1 MGPNGSDATGL
12 GFYETGATPLFAC
25 QADQR
30 FSYCLYVPQSY
41 QPQGTRPLELLVL
54 VHGTGRNP
62 FAYRDAAA
70 AFADEHHCL
79 VLCPLFPCGIPE
91 PRGTENYKFL
101 SFKGIRFDLL
111 LLSMIG
117 EVGRIY
123 RVATRR
129 FCLFGFSGGA
139 HFAHRFFYVH
149 PERLRALAID
159 APGVVT
165 LLDFERDWWCG
176 VRNFSSVFAK
186 ELNVAAMRTV
196 AVQTIVGGDDTATWE
211 IDVQPGW
218 PFWMEGITASGSTRV
233 ERLASLRDS
242 WQKAGIGVEH
252 LVVPGVAHQL
262 LLAPALDFFR
272 RSLPS
277 SPQGGDLPP

>member
-1 MGPNGSDATGL
+1 VGPNGSAATGL

-25 QADQR
+25 QADPR
-30 FSYCLYVPQSY
+30 FSYCLYVPQGY
-41 QPQGTRPLELLVL
+41 QPESPRPLELMVL

-70 AFADEHHCL
+70 GFADEHGCL

-91 PRGTENYKFL
+91 PRVTDNYKFL
-101 SFKGIRFDLL
+101 SYRGIRFDLL
-111 LLSMIG
+111 LLSMIS
-117 EVGRIY
+117 EVGSIY
-123 RVATRR
+123 RVDTRR

-149 PERLRALAID
+149 PERLRAVAID

-165 LLDFERDWWCG
+165 LLDHERDWWCG
-176 VRNFSSVFAK
+176 VRNFAGIFAK
-186 ELNVAAMRTV
+186 ELNLDAMRAV

-211 IDVQPGW
+211 IAVQPGW
-218 PFWMEGITASGSTRV
+218 PFWMEGITDSGSTRV

-252 LVVPGVAHQL
+252 LVVPGVGHEL

-272 RSLPS
+272 KSMRA
-277 SPQGGDLPP
+277 

>member
-1 MGPNGSDATGL
+1 MGPNGSDAAGL

-30 FSYCLYVPQSY
+30 FSYCLYVPRTY
-41 QPQGTRPLELLVL
+41 EPQGSRPLQLLVL

-70 AFADEHHCL
+70 DFAEAHHCL
-79 VLCPLFPCGIPE
+79 VLCPLFPCGIPD
-91 PRGTENYKFL
+91 PRGTENYKFV
-101 SFKGIRFDLL
+101 SFKGIRFDLV

-123 RVATRR
+123 RVDTER

-149 PERLRALAID
+149 PERLRAVAVD

-165 LLDFERDWWCG
+165 LLDFDQDWWCG
-176 VRNFSSVFAK
+176 VRNFAGIFAK
-186 ELNVAAMRTV
+186 ELNLEAMRTV
-196 AVQTIVGGDDTATWE
+196 AVQTIVGADDTATWE
-211 IDVQPGW
+211 IAVQPGW

-233 ERLASLRDS
+233 ARLAALRDS
-242 WQKAGIGVEH
+242 WRRAGIDVTH
-252 LVVPGVAHQL
+252 LIVPGVGHQL
-262 LLAPALDFFR
+262 LLAPALAFFGQR
-272 RSLPS
+272 LR
-277 SPQGGDLPP
+277 DLPP

>member
-1 MGPNGSDATGL
+1 MGPNGSDAGGL

-30 FSYCLYVPQSY
+30 FSYCLYVPKSY
-41 QPQGTRPLELLVL
+41 QPEGGPPLRLIVL

-62 FAYRDAAA
+62 FAYQHAAA
-70 AFADEHHCL
+70 GFADAHHCL
-79 VLCPLFPCGIPE
+79 VLCPLFPCGIPD
-91 PRGTENYKFL
+91 PRGTENYKFV
-101 SFKGIRFDLL
+101 SFKGIRFDLV
-111 LLSMIG
+111 LLSMIS

-123 RVATRR
+123 RVDTSR

-139 HFAHRFFYVH
+139 HFTHRFFYVH
-149 PERLRALAID
+149 PERLRAVAID

-165 LLDFERDWWCG
+165 LLDRGQDWWCG
-176 VRNFSSVFAK
+176 VRNFSGIFGK
-186 ELNVAAMRTV
+186 ELNVEAMRTV

-211 IDVQPGW
+211 IAVQPGW

-242 WQKAGIGVEH
+242 WRKAGIEVEH
-252 LVVPGVAHQL
+252 LIVPGVGHEL
-262 LLAPALDFFR
+262 LLAPALDFFGKNLR
-272 RSLPS
+272 
-277 SPQGGDLPP
+277 DLPA

>member
-1 MGPNGSDATGL
+1 MGPNGSAAGL

-30 FSYCLYVPQSY
+30 FSYCLYVPQRY
-41 QPQGTRPLELLVL
+41 RPEGEPLKLVVL

-62 FAYRDAAA
+62 FAYRDAARE
-70 AFADEHHCL
+70 FADAHHCL
-79 VLCPLFPCGIPE
+79 ILCPLFPCGIPD

-111 LLSMIG
+111 LLDMIR
-117 EVGRIY
+117 EAAAIY
-123 RVATRR
+123 HLDAQR

-149 PERLRALAID
+149 PERLAAVAVD

-165 LLDFERDWWCG
+165 LLDFDRDWWCG
-176 VRNFSSVFAK
+176 VRNFPSLFGK
-186 ELNVAAMRTV
+186 ELDLEAMRTV
-196 AVQTIVGGDDTATWE
+196 AVQTIVGGEDTATWE
-211 IDVQPGW
+211 IAVQPGW

-233 ERLASLRDS
+233 ERLAALRDS
-242 WQKAGIGVEH
+242 WQRADIAVEH
-252 LVVPGVAHQL
+252 RVVPGVGHEL
-262 LLAPALDFFR
+262 LLAPALDFFGKSMR
-272 RSLPS
+272 PARA
-277 SPQGGDLPP
+277 

>member
-1 MGPNGSDATGL
+1 MGPNGSAATGL

-30 FSYCLYVPQSY
+30 FSYCLYVPQAY
-41 QPQGTRPLELLVL
+41 QPESPRPLELMVL

-70 AFADEHHCL
+70 EFADEHGCL

-91 PRGTENYKFL
+91 PRVTENYKFL

-111 LLSMIG
+111 LLSMIS

-123 RVATRR
+123 QVDTRR

-149 PERLRALAID
+149 PERLRAVAID

-176 VRNFSSVFAK
+176 VRNFSGIFAK
-186 ELNVAAMRTV
+186 ELNLEAMRAV
-196 AVQTIVGGDDTATWE
+196 AVQTIVGGNDTATWE
-211 IDVQPGW
+211 IAVQPGW
-218 PFWMEGITASGSTRV
+218 PFWMAGITDSGSTRV

-252 LVVPGVAHQL
+252 LVVPGVGHEL
-262 LLAPALDFFR
+262 LLAPALEFFR
-272 RSLPS
+272 KSMRA
-277 SPQGGDLPP
+277 

>member
-1 MGPNGSDATGL
+1 MRPNGSAATGL

-30 FSYCLYVPQSY
+30 FSYCLYVPHGY
-41 QPQGTRPLELLVL
+41 QPEGAPLKLAVF

-62 FAYRDAAA
+62 FAYRDAASK
-70 AFADEHHCL
+70 FADEHHCL
-79 VLCPLFPCGIPE
+79 VLCPLFPCGIPQ
-91 PRGTENYKFL
+91 PRSTENYKFV
-101 SFKGIRFDLL
+101 SYQGIRFDLL
-111 LLSMIG
+111 LLSMID
-117 EVGRIY
+117 EVATIY
-123 RVATRR
+123 RLDAQR

-149 PERLRALAID
+149 PERLAAVAVD

-165 LLDFERDWWCG
+165 LLDFDRDWWCG

-186 ELNVAAMRTV
+186 ELNLEAMRAV
-196 AVQTIVGGDDTATWE
+196 AVQTIVGAEDTTTWE

-242 WQKAGIGVEH
+242 WLKAGIAVEH
-252 LVVPGVAHQL
+252 VIVPEAGHEL
-262 LLAPALDFFR
+262 LLSPALEFFGK
-272 RSLPS
+272 SVS
-277 SPQGGDLPP
+277 QT